1 LYGGGQRR
9 ARLLHITAASR
20 HTRREKAETLTL
32 DETSFPNA
40 KPRDALLIAYK
51 ALADLAGKAS
61 LFVIVIVAARR
72 LTPESF
78 GVFSLG
84 STLGWM
90 VAVVSDCG
98 IQLHLA
104 RAVARRPAD
113 AERLLRGWLRVRVWT
128 AAAAVAV
135 VAIGVAAGW
144 RTAGAA
150 PIAILALVYA
160 CSGLVELLHYFYR
173 GLSRSDVES
182 SLTLW
187 QRGGTL
193 ACGLAALVWKP
204 DVTVLAVAMLIP
216 IVVTLGFSLRIA
228 SRIAGLKPCATS
240 LSTPGA
246 LSTPARPATSAVSLT
261 ALWAAEETTGSVAAQ
276 ASSPAFSEFRRDV
289 WPIGVGIV
297 LSALYFRIDVFL
309 VQLWSGTE
317 AVAFYNAVF
326 RLVEA
331 LRLFPA
337 AVLAV
342 ILPSLV
348 RAGDLR
354 PMARAA
360 LPVAA
365 FAIAASA
372 FLWVGAGWLIPLV
385 YGDRYA
391 AAVPAFR
398 VLLLSFPFLSLNLAL
413 THQLI
418 AWDGQRVYAALC
430 AVALAANV
438 SLNARLIPLW
448 SIEGAAWATLGTEL
462 VLTAG
467 CVLALW
473 VLRAPVQ
480 AGHLVTES

>member
-1 LYGGGQRR
+1 
-9 ARLLHITAASR
+9 
-20 HTRREKAETLTL
+20 
-32 DETSFPNA
+32 
-40 KPRDALLIAYK
+40 
-51 ALADLAGKAS
+51 
-61 LFVIVIVAARR
+61 
-72 LTPESF
+72 
-78 GVFSLG
+78 
-84 STLGWM
+84 M
-90 VAVVSDCG
+90 
-98 IQLHLA
+98 
-104 RAVARRPAD
+104 
-113 AERLLRGWLRVRVWT
+113 WT
-128 AAAAVAV
+128 AAAAVAS
-135 VAIGVAAGW
+135 VAIGVVAGW
-144 RTAGAA
+144 GTTGAA

-216 IVVTLGFSLRIA
+216 VVVTLGFSLRIA
-228 SRIAGLKPCATS
+228 SRLAGLPPSRQDRFGVPRGSSPETSASGGGKPRATFLAAPAS
-240 LSTPGA
+240 GTPG
-246 LSTPARPATSAVSLT
+246 LTPT
-261 ALWAAEETTGSVAAQ
+261 ALAPAKDPTVGVVARGFGVVAQ
-276 ASSPAFSEFRRDV
+276 GFSPAFSEFRRDV

-309 VQLWSGTE
+309 VQWWSGSE

-354 PMARAA
+354 PTGRAA
-360 LPVAA
+360 LFVCA
-365 FAIAASA
+365 FAIVASA
-372 FLWVGAGWLIPLV
+372 VLWAGAGRLIPLV
-385 YGDRYA
+385 YGGRYA

-430 AVALAANV
+430 ALALAVNV

-467 CVLALW
+467 SVLALW
-473 VLRAPVQ
+473 ILRAPAP

>member
-1 LYGGGQRR
+1 LYVVIRGR
-9 ARLLHITAASR
+9 ARLLHIAAASR
-20 HTRREKAETLTL
+20 HTRRGKAETLTV

-90 VAVVSDCG
+90 AAVVSDCG

-104 RAVARRPAD
+104 RAVARRPAG
-113 AERLLRGWLRVRVWT
+113 AARLLRGWLRVRVWT

-150 PIAILALVYA
+150 PIAILALTYA

-204 DVTVLAVAMLIP
+204 DVTLLAVAMLIP
-216 IVVTLGFSLRIA
+216 VVVTLGFSLRIA
-228 SRIAGLKPCATS
+228 SGIAGLKPRATFPAAPAAQG
-240 LSTPGA
+240 TPGVTPTA
-246 LSTPARPATSAVSLT
+246 LAAAEDATGSAV
-261 ALWAAEETTGSVAAQ
+261 AQ
-276 ASSPAFSEFRRDV
+276 GFSPAFSEFRCDV

-309 VQLWSGTE
+309 VQWWSGTE

-360 LPVAA
+360 LPVTT

-430 AVALAANV
+430 AAALAANV

-467 CVLALW
+467 CLLALW
-473 VLRAPVQ
+473 ILRAPVQ

>member
-1 LYGGGQRR
+1 V
-9 ARLLHITAASR
+9 
-20 HTRREKAETLTL
+20 

-51 ALADLAGKAS
+51 AFADLAGKGS
-61 LFVIVIVAARR
+61 LFVIVVVAARR

-84 STLGWM
+84 STLGWL

-104 RAVARRPAD
+104 RAVARQPAD
-113 AERLLRGWLRVRVWT
+113 APRLLRGWLRVRMWT

-135 VAIGVAAGW
+135 VAIGAMAGW
-144 RTAGAA
+144 QTAGAV
-150 PIAILALVYA
+150 PIAILALLYA
-160 CSGLVELLHYFYR
+160 CSGLIELLHYFYR

-193 ACGLAALVWKP
+193 VCGLAALLWKP
-204 DVTVLAVAMLIP
+204 DVTMLAVAMLIP
-216 IVVTLGFSLRIA
+216 VVVTLGFSLRIA
-228 SRIAGLKPCATS
+228 ARLGAETADRRDESTDTRPD
-240 LSTPGA
+240 LSGGPSFTLFG
-246 LSTPARPATSAVSLT
+246 
-261 ALWAAEETTGSVAAQ
+261 
-276 ASSPAFSEFRRDV
+276 RDV

-317 AVAFYNAVF
+317 AVALYNAVF

-354 PMARAA
+354 PMTRAA
-360 LPVAA
+360 LPVCAC
-365 FAIAASA
+365 AIAASA
-372 FLWVGAGWLIPLV
+372 VLWASAGWLIPV
-385 YGDRYA
+385 IYGGRYA
-391 AAVPAFR
+391 GAVPAFR

-418 AWDGQRVYAALC
+418 AWDGQRAYAALC
-430 AVALAANV
+430 ALALAVNIV
-438 SLNARLIPLW
+438 LNARLIPRW

-467 CVLALW
+467 CVVALW
-473 VLRAPVQ
+473 TLRAPVQ
-480 AGHLVTES
+480 ARRLVTES